1 MNLDPVR
8 ARVLKLIE
16 DRDTDLKNASLKIG
30 KNAAYLHQFIFRGTP
45 KVLPE
50 DVRQPLAEFLG
61 VDEDSLRHRR
71 VPPRK
76 PRAKVSAHGEDVD
89 VIPTHAS
96 RVPDGFI
103 GIPEI
108 DVRASAG
115 PGAFHEGLEETKVTW
130 LFPEA
135 VVRHEF
141 RTPPN
146 ELRMIT
152 VDGDSMEPLLSSG
165 DRILIDTSQRV
176 PVPPGIFV
184 IWDGM
189 GLVAKRVEHI
199 PNSDPPKVLIK
210 SVNPEYQAYE
220 RIAEEVN
227 VVGRVVWAAR
237 RL

>member
-1 MNLDPVR
+1 MHLDPVR
-8 ARVLKLIE
+8 TRVLKLIE
-16 DRDTDLKNASLKIG
+16 DRDADLKNASLKIG

-45 KVLPE
+45 KALPE
-50 DVRQPLAEFLG
+50 DVRKPLAAFLG

-76 PRAKVSAHGEDVD
+76 PRSKPELDEAGDEAAAPRPQR
-89 VIPTHAS
+89 IPE
-96 RVPDGFI
+96 GFI
-103 GIPEI
+103 GIAEI

-135 VVRHEF
+135 MVRHEF
-141 RTPPN
+141 RAPPK

-199 PNSDPPKVLIK
+199 PNSDPPKVLVK
-210 SVNPEYQAYE
+210 SINPEYQAYE